1 MGNFWNRKWQ
11 PTLVFL
17 PGKSHG
23 QRSLESYS
31 SWGHRVGHD
40 WATEHTRT
48 HTQTFTSFIAVDW
61 VCLPSQVHTL
71 RPEHLLWC
79 NLERKSW
86 KVVGF
91 RWGHNGRPSRWDE
104 CPSRRDT
111 RELPPVSTLWAQSKK
126 AAICKPGRKP
136 SLEPAVLAPRPQT
149 SSFQNCEKIN
159 TCCQVCGIL

>member
-1 MGNFWNRKWQ
+1 MATNSSILAWEIPWTEEPGELQLMGSQSRTRLSN
-11 PTLVFL
+11 
-17 PGKSHG
+17 
-23 QRSLESYS
+23 
-31 SWGHRVGHD
+31 
-40 WATEHTRT
+40 WAHT
-48 HTQTFTSFIAVDW
+48 HTQTFTSFIAMDW

-111 RELPPVSTLWAQSKK
+111 RELSPVSTLWAQSKK
-126 AAICKPGRKP
+126 TAICRPGRKP
-136 SLEPAVLAPRPQT
+136 SLKPAVLTPRPQT

-159 TCCQVCGIL
+159 VCCQVCGIL